1 MLKKFWAGIFLL
13 MIISA
18 QASAMRLELY
28 PQPIGKITFDG
39 KTFQIDGATKIKGD
53 SSKGR
58 ALFGDK
64 FFLQKDFG
72 VPKHSTSEDNEIYGG
87 KFFFH
92 FDAAKKICSFGDSD
106 KKNSVN
112 VDIHGEAEIF
122 FIRNTA
128 GSDLFLIK
136 QASGT
141 GDAIKVLSLRDGK
154 WTVYLDALSLREKYD
169 IGWNFHMSKF
179 FTEDNKIIFR
189 YTLHEHFIDVIC
201 RLHMGNQKFYTE
213 VREQ

>member
-1 MLKKFWAGIFLL
+1 MLKKFLAGIFLL
-13 MIISA
+13 MMISA

-28 PQPIGKITFDG
+28 PQPIGKIFFDG

-58 ALFGDK
+58 AIFGDK
-64 FFLQKDFG
+64 IFLQKDFG
-72 VPKHSTSEDNEIYGG
+72 TPKHSTSEGDEIYGG
-87 KFFFH
+87 KIFFH

-128 GSDLFLIK
+128 GNDLFLIR

-141 GDAIKVLSLRDGK
+141 GDAVKVLGSRGGK
-154 WTVYLDALSLREKYD
+154 WIVQLDALSLREKYD

-189 YTLHEHFIDVIC
+189 YTLRDHFIDVIC
-201 RLHMGNQKFYTE
+201 HYHAVNEKFYTE
-213 VREQ
+213 VHEQ